1 MGFSIVT
8 YFCPWL
14 AASKEFRPRIKGKFV
29 GTSGD
34 WLRVMPSG
42 IVRVDLRGT
51 IQTDDG
57 ELIFTSYNGVIQCG
71 KEQMDRFNAGA
82 ELKAGDC
89 YFITAKSEKY
99 GWINAVQAVAKM
111 TSIKGADHVDA
122 DIFVVK

>member
-1 MGFSIVT
+1 MRVSPAAWQSRAIKRQCRLIGFR
-8 YFCPWL
+8 
-14 AASKEFRPRIKGKFV
+14 K
-29 GTSGD
+29 
-34 WLRVMPSG
+34 
-42 IVRVDLRGT
+42 
-51 IQTDDG
+51 
-57 ELIFTSYNGVIQCG
+57 CG

-89 YFITAKSEKY
+89 YFITAPTYETKSEKY